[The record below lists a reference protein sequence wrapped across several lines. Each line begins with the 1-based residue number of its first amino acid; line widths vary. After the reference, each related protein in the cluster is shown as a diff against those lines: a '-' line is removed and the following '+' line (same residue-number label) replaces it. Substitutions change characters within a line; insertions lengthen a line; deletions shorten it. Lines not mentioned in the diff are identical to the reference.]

1 MAIMEIVEKEY
12 DLNENKVVLRLFDTQ
27 YNEFARKIKDVDDK
41 TLENIT
47 TNDFVSDSLLLD
59 LKTKQDEIYDLY
71 NNATTGIITLIKAY
85 ITSKG
90 ASMTAFPPS
99 TFTYTSLTNID
110 ADDILDNSLLSNI
123 MSNES
128 YLTECRQNTLTA
140 LYNLKK
146 DNIDRIRLE
155 LPNISGYYTDPS
167 DVLYSQSDYKRS
179 KGYLIYRKYTT
190 IGGNY
195 LIVLYLDIWDLS
207 ETVTSVSKRTR
218 YHLLEQINTTLE
230 VEVEYIYIY
239 MNDNILNFKLKIT
252 TEDGIQYIEETQEV
266 TSAYKY
272 LPEKEI
278 TLAIM
283 QDRYPI

>member
-1 MAIMEIVEKEY
+1 MAIMEVVEKEY
-12 DLNENKVVLRLFDTQ
+12 DLNENRVILRLFDTQ

-47 TNDFVSDSLLLD
+47 TDDFVSDSLLLD

-71 NNATTGIITLIKAY
+71 NNVTTGIITLIKAY

-90 ASMTAFPPS
+90 SGMTAFPTS
-99 TFTYTSLTNID
+99 LFAYTSLTNIN

-128 YLTECRQNTLTA
+128 YLTECRENVLTA

-155 LPNISGYYTDPS
+155 LPNISGYYTAPT

-179 KGYLIYRKYTT
+179 KGYLIYRTYTT
-190 IGGNY
+190 IVGDY
-195 LIVLYLDIWDLS
+195 FIVLYLDIWDLS

-266 TSAYKY
+266 TSAHKY

-283 QDRYPI
+283 EDRYPI